1 MTHFIAK
8 HDTRKP
14 NAAQAAK
21 IRKALRAID
30 PDLSL
35 IVDGTRG
42 AAACWVAGPDYYG
55 ASHYAEQRKAAV
67 TVFRAVMTPAA

>member
-8 HDTRKP
+8 SDTKKP
-14 NAAQAAK
+14 NAAQAAQL
-21 IRKALRAID
+21 RKSLKAID

-35 IVDGTRG
+35 VVDGTRG

-55 ASHYAEQRKAAV
+55 ASHYAAKRADAVAA
-67 TVFRAVMTPAA
+67 FSAVMS